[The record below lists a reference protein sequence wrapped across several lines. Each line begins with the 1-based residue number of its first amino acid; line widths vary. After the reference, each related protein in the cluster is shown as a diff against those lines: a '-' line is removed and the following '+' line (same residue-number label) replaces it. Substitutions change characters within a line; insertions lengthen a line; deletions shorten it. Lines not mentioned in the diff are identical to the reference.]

1 VAVIGHP
8 RHNPRQIRPGL
19 YDRGLMTADPI
30 LVLGAEDVA
39 RLLDPGALLEALAAT
54 FAAASAGRVAAPA
67 RTELRLHDDAGGLLV
82 MPGHRPGGPVV
93 VKHVGMYDANPGRGL
108 PHHPATICAFDEH
121 TGLLRAVLDA
131 TYLTAA
137 RTAGAAALSV
147 RLAARPGAR
156 VAAVIGAGPVA
167 ATHLAMLPAVRDFD
181 ELRVASRRASDAEA
195 LASVHGARAVA
206 SIEAAVRGADVVCLC
221 TSATAPVVA
230 PGWLAPGAHVT
241 SVGYAPP
248 GGELDPAI
256 ARAGRLLVETRDA
269 FAPPPAGCAELAGL
283 DPADAA
289 ELGEVVAGTRAGR
302 VADDELTVYK
312 SMGSVVED
320 LAAADVV
327 IRRAETLGA
336 GRRIPF

>member
-1 VAVIGHP
+1 
-8 RHNPRQIRPGL
+8 
-19 YDRGLMTADPI
+19 MTGDHV

-39 RLLDPGALLEALAAT
+39 QLLDPAALLEALAAA
-54 FAAASAGRVAAPA
+54 FAAASTGRVAAPP
-67 RTELRLHDDAGGLLV
+67 RTELRLHDDRGGLLV

-93 VKHVGMYDANPGRGL
+93 VKHVGMYEGNVERGL

-131 TYLTAA
+131 THLTAA

-147 RLAARPGAR
+147 DLAARPDAR
-156 VAAVIGAGPVA
+156 VAAVVGAGPVA
-167 ATHLAMLPAVRDFD
+167 ATHLTMLPAVRTFD
-181 ELRVASRRASDAEA
+181 EVRVATRRPADAA
-195 LASVHGARAVA
+195 GLAAAHGARPAA
-206 SIEAAVRGADVVCLC
+206 SVEAAVRGADVVCLC
-221 TSATAPVVA
+221 TSATTPVVA
-230 PGWLAPGAHVT
+230 PEWLAPGAHVT

-269 FAPPPAGCAELAGL
+269 FAPPPAGCAELAGI
-283 DPADAA
+283 DPDGAA
-289 ELGEVVAGTRAGR
+289 ELGEVVAGTRPGR

-312 SMGSVVED
+312 SMGTVVED

-327 IRRAETLGA
+327 IRRAEALGA